1 MARTT
6 ARSRIREAK
15 AATDTQADDVVVKM
29 ADDGFNPS
37 RKNNVRL
44 NPLADLI
51 DDETY
56 TLLQQHRLFDQ
67 KALRDYQIR
76 KSYRE
81 MREQMS
87 ASDAID
93 KIQQMHP
100 YLQFDTIRKIVYMSK
115 AS

>member
-1 MARTT
+1 MPGTT
-6 ARSRIREAK
+6 VRSKIRLAQAAK
-15 AATDTQADDVVVKM
+15 DNADQVL
-29 ADDGFNPS
+29 ANDGFAPVAQNEA
-37 RKNNVRL
+37 RL

-56 TLLQQHRLFDQ
+56 ALLTQHKLIDQ
-67 KALRDYQIR
+67 KSLRDYQIR

-81 MREQMS
+81 MRQQMS

-93 KIQQMHP
+93 KLQQMHP
-100 YLQFDTIRKIVYMSK
+100 YLQFDTIRKIVYQVSK